1 MLSRCQISAEKLP
14 TDCSFLGPGR
24 WLFSS
29 IYLAQRIHLISHH
42 WLRIKLVKK
51 NKQNKKPTRP
61 LGSAW
66 WLAPII
72 GANWSRLIK
81 SQIHQPGQKSSPRAS
96 SGIEFCD
103 LVQLSV
109 LWSFPKPQ
117 QSAHWQGGA
126 LDPGVTVR
134 WKLHLL
140 AYCWQLFTN
149 ALLLPLEIRKQ
160 TMPLL
165 FHQQ

>member
-1 MLSRCQISAEKLP
+1 MPNFSGKITNRLLIPRPWQMAILLNLLSPKNPFNFSPLIADQIGLK
-14 TDCSFLGPGR
+14 
-24 WLFSS
+24 
-29 IYLAQRIHLISHH
+29 
-42 WLRIKLVKK
+42 KK
-51 NKQNKKPTRP
+51 NKQTRP

-66 WLAPII
+66 RLAPII

-81 SQIHQPGQKSSPRAS
+81 SQIHQPGQKASPRAS

-103 LVQLSV
+103 LVRLSV

-117 QSAHWQGGA
+117 QNAHWQGGI
-126 LDPGVTVR
+126 LDPGVIV
-134 WKLHLL
+134 KGELHLL
-140 AYCWQLFTN
+140 AHRWQLFTN